1 MKKTYIAPYVET
13 DVMDMEDMLAT
24 SIIDIT
30 GDTDVVRGNDEDGIP
45 TEADIREDLI
55 PLEW

>member
-13 DVMDMEDMLAT
+13 DVMDVEDMLAV
-24 SIIDIT
+24 SIVSTNLEDLDVA
-30 GDTDVVRGNDEDGIP
+30 GDDDAIP
-45 TEADIREDLI
+45 TDADSREDLI

>member
-13 DVMDMEDMLAT
+13 DMMDVEDMLAT
-24 SIIDIT
+24 SIIDTNLEDLDIAG
-30 GDTDVVRGNDEDGIP
+30 GDETIP
-45 TEADIREDLI
+45 TEAYTREDLI